1 MGICQPPAFFVY
13 VYLNNITVI
22 HIPPPNPPPLFFC
35 GYIKQQYHPED
46 QPGDGEQ
53 IGGDRPAPRNMK
65 PLPKKIKSA
74 DNLPFVQMP
83 HCITVSDMT
92 DAEYRLYG
100 LLLRYHTMRRGINV
114 SVSQMARDLGKTRS
128 RTQAALSG
136 LECKGYINRDFVQ
149 GKNTKITLFY
159 PETCPENDA
168 PTCPENDA
176 HNKNEYNKNESNKIQ
191 GHTQS
196 QAQARAR
203 AHARENT
210 SPEDKKPEVD
220 NFPLNG
226 ERSD

>member
-1 MGICQPPAFFVY
+1 M
-13 VYLNNITVI
+13 
-22 HIPPPNPPPLFFC
+22 
-35 GYIKQQYHPED
+35 
-46 QPGDGEQ
+46 
-53 IGGDRPAPRNMK
+53 
-65 PLPKKIKSA
+65 
-74 DNLPFVQMP
+74 PFVQMP

-114 SVSQMARDLGKTRS
+114 SVSQMARDLGKTRPRIS
-128 RTQAALSG
+128 ATLTG
-136 LECKGYINRDFVQ
+136 LESKGYIKREFVQ
-149 GKNTKITLFY
+149 GKNTKIALFF
-159 PETCPENDA
+159 PESSAEKCT
-168 PTCPENDA
+168 PTGAEKCTPTGAEKCT